1 MRAPR
6 PYTVSKFLG
15 EYLVVDQTGEL
26 ENVGAGDRKSGEVHG
41 GHSALPPSRIVR
53 GAPPEVP
60 SLHRRR
66 RDRAAVEASRVA
78 QTA

>member
-41 GHSALPPSRIVR
+41 GHGALPSLGLAGSATGGSEPTRGGVR
-53 GAPPEVP
+53 VSERPP
-60 SLHRRR
+60 
-66 RDRAAVEASRVA
+66 RDDA
-78 QTA
+78 